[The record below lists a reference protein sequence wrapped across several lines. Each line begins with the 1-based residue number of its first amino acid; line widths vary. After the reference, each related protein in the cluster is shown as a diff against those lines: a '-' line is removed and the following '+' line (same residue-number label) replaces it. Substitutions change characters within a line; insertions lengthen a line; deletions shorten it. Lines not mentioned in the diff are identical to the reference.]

1 MGRHLDDGLEQI
13 GRLRPPGA
21 AVGIDRRRVGV
32 DRIDR
37 AMDRRRLVLPGEQGG
52 IQVGR
57 HAGGEGRQ
65 IGAHIRDRV
74 DLQRGE
80 VAVGIERQLGLGDV
94 VAAMGVGE
102 EALAALPGPLDRP
115 AEPLGGEQA
124 DALLGVD
131 EDLGA
136 EAAADVGRDH
146 PELVLGR
153 HADERRDH
161 EARDVRVLARGVER
175 EGVGGAIVLADRG
188 ARLDRVRHQ
197 AVVDQLDRGDVGG
210 AGDRL
215 VDRRRIAE
223 LPLVDRVP
231 RDLVVDLRLALI
243 AGVRGRHAGRQ
254 DLVVDLDQLGGILGL
269 VVARG
274 DHAGDVV
281 ADVARLAL
289 GQDRVRPGLH
299 VGAVPGLHHP
309 AADQAAPAGRLDVVA
324 GQHREHAGGRLGRGS
339 CRCR

>member
-1 MGRHLDDGLEQI
+1 MAVGAGEDLDDAGVGEADLGALPQADAAAERADHRRGRDAAGLDVAGQADAAQLALGLRGRAPAGEARVVGELERLVERGLVVAGVVHQRDRRLIGEGVLGDEVLAPQLRRIAPGLTGRGLDDGLEQI

-21 AVGIDRRRVGV
+21 AVGVDRRRVGV

-52 IQVGR
+52 VEIGR
-57 HAGGEGRQ
+57 DAGREGRQ
-65 IGAHIRDRV
+65 IGAHVRDRV

-102 EALAALPGPLDRP
+102 EALAALGGPLDRP

-153 HADERRDH
+153 DADERRDH
-161 EARDVRVLARGVER
+161 QARDVRVLARGVER
-175 EGVGGAIVLADRG
+175 EARRWRDRTRRSRRAARSRSAPGG
-188 ARLDRVRHQ
+188 
-197 AVVDQLDRGDVGG
+197 
-210 AGDRL
+210 
-215 VDRRRIAE
+215 
-223 LPLVDRVP
+223 
-231 RDLVVDLRLALI
+231 
-243 AGVRGRHAGRQ
+243 
-254 DLVVDLDQLGGILGL
+254 
-269 VVARG
+269 
-274 DHAGDVV
+274 
-281 ADVARLAL
+281 
-289 GQDRVRPGLH
+289 
-299 VGAVPGLHHP
+299 
-309 AADQAAPAGRLDVVA
+309 
-324 GQHREHAGGRLGRGS
+324 
-339 CRCR
+339 C